1 MVLYIRHDAS
11 AQQVQPP
18 PSGNTG
24 GTVDSASG
32 SDVTFRPAGAGG
44 SSSGPNG
51 GGTPPPFPSF
61 AGSQHQQT
69 SGQAFTVQVK
79 PKDPPVFRGRAED
92 DVTTWTAK
100 VQDFY
105 YLTDASDVQQV
116 AYAATLLQDAASDWW
131 HSLLKTR
138 GGMRPRNFV
147 EFADLLGQRFGSS
160 TRVDRARAELRNI
173 RQGQSETVRAYSTRF
188 EALLGKLPS
197 WEQDWAKS
205 QFIWGLHGRVAEL
218 VTISSPADLHTAIRK
233 AEQVEMARSFA
244 YMGGAHQ
251 QPRGGAGWRG
261 RGRGSRGRF
270 AAVQVDQQPMA
281 YAGQPEQLGPQ
292 LNAANG
298 DGGRGR
304 GRLSANQCRKC
315 RGFGHWAFQC
325 PSRGGARGRRGGR
338 RGRGGRGGR
347 GGGGQG
353 SGGQV
358 QFAALAQSGPEASG
372 GTLQQP
378 PNAPPVSR
386 GGNAGN

>member
-1 MVLYIRHDAS
+1 M
-11 AQQVQPP
+11 P
-18 PSGNTG
+18 
-24 GTVDSASG
+24 
-32 SDVTFRPAGAGG
+32 
-44 SSSGPNG
+44 
-51 GGTPPPFPSF
+51 PPPFPAF
-61 AGSQHQQT
+61 HAGSQRQQRQ
-69 SGQAFTVQVK
+69 GPAFTIQVK
-79 PKDPPVFRGRAED
+79 PKDPPVFRGRVDD

-100 VQDFY
+100 VQDFF
-105 YLTDASDVQQV
+105 YLTDAGDVQQV

-131 HSLLKTR
+131 HSLLRTR

-147 EFADLLGQRFGSS
+147 EFADLLGQRFGSN

-197 WEQDWAKS
+197 WENDWAKS
-205 QFIWGLHGRVAEL
+205 QFLWGLHGRVAEL
-218 VTISSPADLHTAIRK
+218 VAISSPANLHAAIRQ

-244 YMGGAHQ
+244 YMGGTQQ

-261 RGRGSRGRF
+261 RGRGTRGRS
-270 AAVQVDQQPMA
+270 AAAQVDQPAQA
-281 YAGQPEQLGPQ
+281 YAGHQEHVGPQ
-292 LNAANG
+292 INAANG

-347 GGGGQG
+347 RGGGGQNGG
-353 SGGQV
+353 SQV

-378 PNAPPVSR
+378 PNAPPGSR